1 MILSEADPDKFRT
14 YFQPVMAKLENKG
27 IQFSGIELGNELNW
41 SNHDLGPI
49 GSGSGR
55 ILTSNDLLHDPK
67 GRQVAKGYLQYIKV
81 LSVMKDIRDHSRL
94 NRHTP
99 IISGTSS
106 AVEPSGPL
114 KSLGTT
120 ARDAVSFSATLQF
133 LRANGMDEIVDAYAV
148 HWYPEGSVSPA
159 VRLSSLK
166 QALAECRSDKPCWM
180 TEWGLPASS
189 GIHCPAIDVKR
200 TAIFSELRDDF
211 KTFVRQG
218 RLKVIIF
225 YTWEGDVHMDHEDP
239 YSAFLCGSLTK
250 SGRLAI
256 APF

>member
-1 MILSEADPDKFRT
+1 
-14 YFQPVMAKLENKG
+14 
-27 IQFSGIELGNELNW
+27 
-41 SNHDLGPI
+41 
-49 GSGSGR
+49 
-55 ILTSNDLLHDPK
+55 
-67 GRQVAKGYLQYIKV
+67 V
-81 LSVMKDIRDHSRL
+81 LSVIKDIRDHSRL

-120 ARDAVSFSATLQF
+120 TRDAVSFSATLQF
-133 LRANGMDEIVDAYAV
+133 LRANGMDKIVDAYAV
-148 HWYPEGSVSPA
+148 HWYPDGSVSPA
-159 VRLSSLK
+159 SRLSSLK

-180 TEWGLPASS
+180 TEWGLPVSS

-200 TAIFSELRDDF
+200 TAIFSELRNDF
-211 KTFVRQG
+211 KTFMRQG
-218 RLKVIIF
+218 RLKGIIF
-225 YTWEGDVHMDHEDP
+225 YTWEGDAHAGHEDP
-239 YSAFLCGSLTK
+239 YSAFLCGSLTE